1 MTRIFSISFT
11 VILFII
17 CPSNHTLS
25 FRLFLFKF
33 YGQINKINRGI
44 S

>member
-17 CPSNHTLS
+17 CPSNYRIVSFVSIQILS
-25 FRLFLFKF
+25 IDK
-33 YGQINKINRGI
+33 
-44 S
+44 